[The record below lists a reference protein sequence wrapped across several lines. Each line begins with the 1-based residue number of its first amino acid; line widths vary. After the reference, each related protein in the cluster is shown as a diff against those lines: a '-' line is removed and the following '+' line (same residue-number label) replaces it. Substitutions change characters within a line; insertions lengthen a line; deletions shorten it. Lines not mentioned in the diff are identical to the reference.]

1 MDAAGFFKERVG
13 VFKDLTPERIK
24 QLVDGSLVRS
34 FEPNEA
40 ITQALIQPT
49 RHPKKRNPNQPE
61 NYEQHLLSEKR

>member
-49 RHPKKRNPNQPE
+49 RHPKKAQP
-61 NYEQHLLSEKR
+61 